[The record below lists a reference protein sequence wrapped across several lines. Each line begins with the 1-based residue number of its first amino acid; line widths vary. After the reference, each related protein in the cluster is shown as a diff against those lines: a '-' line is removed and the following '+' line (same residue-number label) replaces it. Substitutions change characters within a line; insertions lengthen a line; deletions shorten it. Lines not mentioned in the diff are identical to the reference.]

1 MNKITREQIITE
13 ILDILTEIK
22 LENLGLPKDIVEF
35 IRSIPT
41 EEVKNKLEPIQ
52 LENYIGWIGQI
63 LKSDS
68 GIFAYYDIDSDQIQE
83 AYKKIRKFVIYWPSK
98 NIDFFPDDI
107 FDNVVNE
114 IFNILQT
121 ERLNLKSLLKLRKL
135 VVSYANKFLPKYRVE
150 VPEEKKQEIFSLVE
164 ELIGSFLA
172 QITEQDI
179 FSDLNYLISQDYR
192 FFTSIFEKEDFS
204 YLDEI
209 KEKANIALEELEK
222 EVQKLPVENMPE
234 GYFWYDIGKSRC
246 SVEAKRMGHCGSDDE
261 GTLYSLRHKT
271 ENELISDSHI
281 TVSFDEEQGNILQIK
296 GKGNSA
302 PLQKYWPMIAELLL
316 FLDAQVNLE
325 IGKHAKNPQSFA
337 SMNKYLEDQTGV
349 LSKMTES
356 TNIAERN
363 KAMKHSKLLNEIV
376 IQETLRLLTEIKLG
390 DLGFP
395 QEVVNKIRQIPS
407 IEVQETLKP
416 QEFEYYLTWI
426 GAMLK
431 EKKLGYDMPS
441 VVAEE
446 TGNFLII
453 GLQDLKDA
461 INEDERFKNIPN
473 VPFEKVEEI
482 VNTLA
487 ASLGYGQ
494 RAIRISELVLMDYL
508 NARKASL
515 SFFDKFLVKKNL
527 PLPEIRDKII
537 NSLDNV
543 IESILNYAASTSVG
557 FFRSLD
563 EILVNRKDGFQ
574 FFKNEIEPQM
584 EEERDANT
592 GEVREI
598 EADIYNLSSLEQ
610 FIDKKVKKY
619 INQIENPEQILNV
632 PGLPAGYFW
641 YDIGLSYC
649 EIESDRMGHCGND
662 SQGTLY
668 SLRRSRGEGAITTSH
683 VTISYNEP
691 TKTVFQIKGGGN
703 IVPKKQYW
711 PMVAAFFKHFNVKAS
726 REVGS
731 YSSSDFSAMNSYLTD
746 NTDAQITT
754 ALEQKIIIPLRA
766 ISESVQR
773 RIDSDLPD
781 EFSTGAVGVES
792 GADSAIIKM
801 VLMYPFYVSPHS
813 LGHLKPSMLDTE
825 MTTLANE
832 IISEYFD
839 DFVRDYNRE
848 LWRQAAI
855 ETNVAYAG
863 KKSDKNG
870 KFKYLITSE
879 ISFNFTEDSAGD
891 EDITNNINDIEDIYK
906 SMIRESDTVKK
917 FNIFVDALYEPADYD
932 DIHPML
938 VKQEEYATTVGELFS
953 VMEKNPH
960 AKVQKLGTGN
970 KVLAHLVQTRADDY
984 AYRFDFDEYMS
995 TPYTTSSETR
1005 ARTLVGEVVENIQK
1019 DIENLLQKYFKSA
1032 SDSIDLQ
1039 MDMYNSFV
1047 SPFNEEALISNSDW
1061 KTEYSVDNGMP
1072 VFKLKLAFV
1081 IQNNTT
1087 VKEITEITSA
1097 LQFLSENYGDFV
1109 EYLDEHINNKL
1120 QKAISTIAAG
1130 TKREYGSDP
1139 IYSISRMI

>member
-22 LENLGLPKDIVEF
+22 LENLGLPKDIIEF

-41 EEVKNKLEPIQ
+41 EEVNNKLEPIQ

-68 GIFAYYDIDSDQIQE
+68 GIFAYYDIDSSQIQE
-83 AYKKIRKFVIYWPSK
+83 AYKKIRKFVVYWPSK

-107 FDNVVNE
+107 FDDVVTE

-150 VPEEKKQEIFSLVE
+150 VPEEKKQEIFSIVE

-192 FFTSIFEKEDFS
+192 FFTSMFEKQDFS

-337 SMNKYLEDQTGV
+337 SMNKYLEDRTGV

-426 GAMLK
+426 GAMIK

-446 TGNFLII
+446 TDNFLFI

-482 VNTLA
+482 VNTLG

-494 RAIRISELVLMDYL
+494 RAIRISELFFMDYL

-527 PLPEIRDKII
+527 PLPEIRNKII

-543 IESILNYAASTSVG
+543 IESILNYAASTTG
-557 FFRSLD
+557 FFKSLD

-584 EEERDANT
+584 EEERDEDTN
-592 GEVREI
+592 EI
-598 EADIYNLSSLEQ
+598 YKVEADTPDLASLEY
-610 FIDKKVKKY
+610 FIDEKIRKY
-619 INQIENPEQILNV
+619 IKQIEKPEQILNV

-641 YDIGLSYC
+641 YDIGLSNC
-649 EIESDRMGHCGND
+649 QIESDRMGHCGTD
-662 SQGTLY
+662 TEGTLY

-691 TKTVFQIKGGGN
+691 TKTVFQVKGGGN
-703 IVPKKQYW
+703 IVPKRQYW
-711 PMVAAFFKHFNVKAS
+711 PMVAAFFKHFNVKFS

-731 YSSSDFSAMNSYLTD
+731 YSSSDFGPMNKYLQE

-766 ISESVQR
+766 ISESVQT
-773 RIDSDLPD
+773 RIDADLPE
-781 EFSTGAVGVES
+781 EFSAGAVGVES
-792 GADSAIIKM
+792 DANSATIKM

-813 LGHLKPSMLDTE
+813 LGHLRPSMLDTE

-839 DFVRDYNRE
+839 DFVRDSNRE
-848 LWRQAAI
+848 LWRQATI

-870 KFKYLITSE
+870 KFKYLITTE
-879 ISFNFTEDSAGD
+879 ISFNFTEDSA
-891 EDITNNINDIEDIYK
+891 ESEEIANDIYDVGDIYK
-906 SMIRESDTVKK
+906 GIIIQSDTVKK
-917 FNIFVDALYEPADYD
+917 FNVFVDALYQPADYD
-932 DIHPML
+932 DPYPIL

-953 VMEKNPH
+953 LMKKNPH
-960 AKVQKLGTGN
+960 AKVQKSGN

-995 TPYTTSSETR
+995 TPYIQSGEAR
-1005 ARTLVGEVVENIQK
+1005 ARTLVSEVVENIQK

-1061 KTEYSVDNGMP
+1061 KTEYSVDKGMP

-1130 TKREYGSDP
+1130 TKREREDDP

>member
-35 IRSIPT
+35 VRSIPT

-52 LENYIGWIGQI
+52 LENYIAWIGQV
-63 LKSDS
+63 LKSDY
-68 GIFAYYDIDSDQIQE
+68 GIFAYYDIDSSQIQE
-83 AYKKIRKFVIYWPSK
+83 AYKKIRKFVVYWPSK

-107 FDNVVNE
+107 FDDVVTE

-135 VVSYANKFLPKYRVE
+135 VVSYANKFLPRYRVE
-150 VPEEKKQEIFSLVE
+150 VPEEKKQEIFSIVE

-192 FFTSIFEKEDFS
+192 FFTSMFEKQDFS

-337 SMNKYLEDQTGV
+337 SMNKYLEDRTGV

-426 GAMLK
+426 GAMIK

-446 TGNFLII
+446 TDNFLFI

-482 VNTLA
+482 VNTLG

-494 RAIRISELVLMDYL
+494 RAIRISELFFMDYL

-527 PLPEIRDKII
+527 PLPEIRNKII

-543 IESILNYAASTSVG
+543 IESILNYAASTTG
-557 FFRSLD
+557 FFKSLD

-584 EEERDANT
+584 EEERDEDTNEIY
-592 GEVREI
+592 EV
-598 EADIYNLSSLEQ
+598 EADTPDLASLEY
-610 FIDKKVKKY
+610 FIDEKIRKY
-619 INQIENPEQILNV
+619 IKQIEKPEQILNV

-641 YDIGLSYC
+641 YDIGLSNC
-649 EIESDRMGHCGND
+649 QIESDRMGHCGDD

-691 TKTVFQIKGGGN
+691 TKTVFQVKGGGN

-711 PMVAAFFKHFNVKAS
+711 PMVAAFFKHFNVKFS

-731 YSSSDFSAMNSYLTD
+731 YSRSDFGPMNKYLQE

-754 ALEQKIIIPLRA
+754 ALEHKIIIPLRA
-766 ISESVQR
+766 ISESVQT
-773 RIDSDLPD
+773 RIDTDLPD
-781 EFSTGAVGVES
+781 EFSAGAVGVES
-792 GADSAIIKM
+792 DANSATIKM

-813 LGHLKPSMLDTE
+813 LGHLKPNNLDTE
-825 MTTLANE
+825 MTTLAND
-832 IISEYFD
+832 IISEYLEN
-839 DFVRDYNRE
+839 FVKDYNRE
-848 LWRQAAI
+848 LWRQATI
-855 ETNVAYAG
+855 ETNVAYTG

-879 ISFNFTEDSAGD
+879 VGFHFTADSAEG
-891 EDITNNINDIEDIYK
+891 EDITNDINDVGDIYK
-906 SMIRESDTVKK
+906 GIIIQSDTVKK

-932 DIHPML
+932 DTQPIL
-938 VKQEEYATTVGELFS
+938 LKQEEYSTTVGELFS
-953 VMEKNPH
+953 VMKKNPH
-960 AKVQKLGTGN
+960 AKVEKSGN

-995 TPYTTSSETR
+995 TPYTTSSEAR

-1047 SPFNEEALISNSDW
+1047 SPFNEEVLISNSDL
-1061 KTEYSVDNGMP
+1061 KTEYSVVDGMP

-1130 TKREYGSDP
+1130 TKREQGNDP
-1139 IYSISRMI
+1139 IYSISKMI